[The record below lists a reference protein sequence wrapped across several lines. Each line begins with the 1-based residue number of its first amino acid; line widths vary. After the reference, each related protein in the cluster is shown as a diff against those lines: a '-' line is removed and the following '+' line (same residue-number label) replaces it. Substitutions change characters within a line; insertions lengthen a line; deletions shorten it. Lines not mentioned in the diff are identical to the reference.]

1 MDSIV
6 SCVTEGSATTIRM
19 DDGKRN
25 ALSLRMLREL
35 DAALSSAEAARLP
48 VVLTGRADVLSAGF
62 DLKVMQGAS
71 RQDMGEMLRSGF
83 RLARRL
89 LAFPLPVIIA
99 CPGHAVAMGAFLLL
113 AGDFRL
119 GAQGDFKIV
128 ANEVA
133 IGMNLPM
140 AAVELCRQRLTPV
153 HFQRAT
159 LLSELY
165 DPEAAVQAGF
175 LDRTVPSDQLLPT
188 AYELAGQF
196 KRLNMAAHAQTKLRV
211 RAQNFEALDRAF
223 EADEAHLRTLG

>member
-1 MDSIV
+1 MDSLV

-25 ALSLRMLREL
+25 ALSLQMLQAL

-48 VVLTGRADVLSAGF
+48 VVLTGRGDVLSAGF
-62 DLKVMQGAS
+62 DLKVMLGGPRKDVA
-71 RQDMGEMLRSGF
+71 EMLRSGF

-89 LAFPLPVIIA
+89 LSFPFPVIIA

-113 AGDFRL
+113 SADYRI

-133 IGMNLPM
+133 IGMTLPA

-153 HFQRAT
+153 HYHRAT

-165 DPEAAVQAGF
+165 DPDRAVEAGF
-175 LDRTVPSDQLLPT
+175 LDRVVAPDQLLPS
-188 AYELAGQF
+188 AYQLAAQF
-196 KRLNMAAHAQTKLRV
+196 KQLNMTAHAQTKQRV

-223 EADEAHLRTLG
+223 EADEAQLRALG

>member
-25 ALSLRMLREL
+25 ALSQRMLQQL
-35 DAALSSAEAARLP
+35 DAALTSAEAARLP

-62 DLKVMQGAS
+62 DLKVMQGGS

-89 LAFPLPVIIA
+89 LGFPVPVIIA

-133 IGMNLPM
+133 IGMNLPA

-165 DPEAAVQAGF
+165 DPAAAVEAGF
-175 LDRTVPSDQLLPT
+175 LDRVVPADQLLPT
-188 AYELAGQF
+188 AYKLAAQF
-196 KRLNMAAHAQTKLRV
+196 KQLNMRAHAETKQRV

-223 EADEAHLRTLG
+223 EADDAQLRALG

>member
-1 MDSIV
+1 MDSPV
-6 SCVTEGSATTIRM
+6 SVITEGSATTIRM

-25 ALSLRMLREL
+25 ALSLRMLQAL
-35 DAALSSAEAARLP
+35 DGALTSAETARLP

-62 DLKVMQGAS
+62 DLKVMLGGP
-71 RQDMGEMLRSGF
+71 RQDMAEMLRSGF
-83 RLARRL
+83 RLARRML
-89 LAFPLPVIIA
+89 SFPLPVIIA

-113 AGDFRL
+113 SADFRL

-133 IGMNLPM
+133 IGMTLPA

-165 DPEAAVQAGF
+165 DPERAVEAGF
-175 LDRTVPSDQLLPT
+175 LDRVVPPDQLLSS
-188 AYELAGQF
+188 AYQLAAQF
-196 KRLNMAAHAQTKLRV
+196 KQLNMTAHAQTKQRL

-223 EADEAHLRTLG
+223 EADEAQLRALG